1 MVSVSKARA
10 GTTRRVSM
18 MLVQLG
24 EGKAYLCVTQ
34 VTLLQ
39 VCQACACLLLWKPF
53 AQQIEE
59 QLSEISSKPSASF
72 LASDVVSVE
81 YALGLS
87 SEVHAGMCGQ
97 LTEYCDA

>member
-1 MVSVSKARA
+1 MDSLSEARA
-10 GTTRRVSM
+10 GTTRLVSM
-18 MLVQLG
+18 MREV
-24 EGKAYLCVTQ
+24 KAYLCVTQ

-59 QLSEISSKPSASF
+59 KLSDISSKPSASF

-87 SEVHAGMCGQ
+87 SEVHVGMSGQ
-97 LTEYCDA
+97 